1 MHTLARRLLSTL
13 LTLATAPVLASD
25 LFVIAHA
32 DVELSREEVI
42 EVYRGERQFA
52 GDVLLRPADNAA
64 SRPEFVSR
72 ALGMDEVRYES
83 HWTRKAFREGL
94 IAPQLQGSDAEV
106 AAFVARTPGAVGY
119 VHEAPDNVRI
129 ITRY

>member
-1 MHTLARRLLSTL
+1 MKPLSRRLLPTL
-13 LTLATAPVLASD
+13 LALAVAPAAAAD
-25 LFVIAHA
+25 LFVIAHR
-32 DVELSREEVI
+32 DVQLSREEVA

-64 SRPEFVSR
+64 FRPEFVNR

-94 IAPQLQGSDAEV
+94 IAPQLQGGDAEV
-106 AAFVARTPGAVGY
+106 AAFVARTPGAIGY
-119 VHEAPDNVRI
+119 VREAPDNVRI
-129 ITRY
+129 LTRY